1 MIWAGDQGGVLEGVP
16 VSQEVPM
23 SAIVQQ
29 ALAADL
35 YERDFY
41 AWTLDQAEALRAGRL
56 ATLDVKNLA
65 EEIEDLG
72 KEQFSKLE
80 SALRV
85 LLLHMLKWD
94 HQPERRSRSWANSI
108 GTQRLHIGYLLKDN
122 PGLKSRREEAVARAF
137 SLAVRRAST
146 EMKRDLA
153 RLPAI
158 CPYGLD
164 EIMTRAFEWPQR

>member
-1 MIWAGDQGGVLEGVP
+1 
-16 VSQEVPM
+16 M
-23 SAIVQQ
+23 SAIVKQ
-29 ALAADL
+29 APAADL

-41 AWTLDQAEALRAGRL
+41 TWTIDQAAALRKGRL
-56 ATLDVKNLA
+56 AMLDVENLA

-80 SALRV
+80 SAFRV

-94 HQPERRSRSWANSI
+94 NQPERRSRSWANSI
-108 GTQRLHIGYLLKDN
+108 GTQRLHVGYVLKDN
-122 PGLKSRREEAVARAF
+122 PGLRSRREEAIARAF

-153 RLPAI
+153 SLPTR
-158 CPYGLD
+158 CPYGFD
-164 EIMTRAFEWPQR
+164 EIMNRAFEWPDT